1 MDGVSLLLY
10 GVIAASGIRILI
22 DSQVDYNK
30 PQDLILTSV
39 ILIIGVSSTTIHIGA
54 AELKRM
60 AFTTIIDII
69 MSLVFRFINI
79 IRPEKTYITT
89 KLESVNPTKK

>member
-1 MDGVSLLLY
+1 MSG
-10 GVIAASGIRILI
+10 AS
-22 DSQVDYNK
+22 VN
-30 PQDLILTSV
+30 
-39 ILIIGVSSTTIHIGA
+39 IGA

-60 AFTTIIDII
+60 ALATIIGII